1 MDVTPLSTLRR
12 LGIALAGLAVAA
24 LTFAA
29 CALSFDGL
37 RALAVHGR
45 ARTDLAYLYP
55 AAFDA
60 LLAVALISVLLLRS
74 GRLLVRAQAGLVLI
88 LLILAAA
95 TVNLMTPLQIQVEVR
110 QAAIGVAVAPWVM
123 LAVALWLWLVLI
135 KHVQS
140 RRVTVDEREP
150 EDDIVP
156 FHGPHPTPPADRAP
170 ALPLDRTPEPDLD
183 GTHRPGPA
191 RTPESDLEHARHEL
205 ERTSRHDLESTPVVG
220 PTPAPETP
228 PVFTIPVSERVTRW
242 ELEPPL
248 PPSTP
253 SHSLTQDPTPP
264 APRRSPEDLTTP
276 GRPLLHD
283 SDTAPM
289 PTIRETSST
298 PTTWEAADD
307 YSTPGSPIAESPAE
321 RDVNDGDVHEHEDD
335 LREPGSHARDREDAD
350 VHEDDRDRITDVRES
365 GSAAD
370 LREHIGTAYA
380 RKDDIADYREH
391 EHSGVADLREHEH
404 ISTADAQE
412 DDGVAGFHEHEHSG
426 VAEAREHE
434 DGVSTEG
441 RDREAEDERRPV
453 RWGDRTKPTDVLVH
467 PRPEQATVSGK
478 DADTQ
483 PVRVFTDT
491 PRPRSTAA
499 ATGRA
504 DGPDP
509 EHGPEAG
516 DEHERVLAAP
526 VPDADAPTAHEPSP
540 DGKIAHH
547 PPHKDPPSGRRRS
560 TPLPPED

>member
-74 GRLLVRAQAGLVLI
+74 GRLLVRAQAGVVLI

-95 TVNLMTPLQIQVEVR
+95 TVNVMTPLQIQVEVR

-140 RRVTVDEREP
+140 RRVTVDEREA

-183 GTHRPGPA
+183 GSTPDGSRKPGPA

-205 ERTSRHDLESTPVVG
+205 ERTSRQDLESTPVVG

-253 SHSLTQDPTPP
+253 PHSLVQDPTPP

-289 PTIRETSST
+289 PTIRETSTT
-298 PTTWEAADD
+298 PTTWETADD
-307 YSTPGSPIAESPAE
+307 YSTPGSPVAESPAE
-321 RDVNDGDVHEHEDD
+321 RGVADANDGDVHEHEDD

-350 VHEDDRDRITDVRES
+350 VHEDDRSRITDVRAS
-365 GSAAD
+365 GSVAD
-370 LREHIGTAYA
+370 LREHISTADA
-380 RKDDIADYREH
+380 REDGIADYREQ
-391 EHSGVADLREHEH
+391 EHSGVADLREHE
-404 ISTADAQE
+404 
-412 DDGVAGFHEHEHSG
+412 DGVNA
-426 VAEAREHE
+426 
-434 DGVSTEG
+434 EG
-441 RDREAEDERRPV
+441 RDRGAEDERRPV

-467 PRPEQATVSGK
+467 PRPEQATISAK

-483 PVRVFTDT
+483 PVRVFADT

-499 ATGRA
+499 AMGRA

-526 VPDADAPTAHEPSP
+526 VPDEDTPTAHEPSP